1 MTIIHLEC
9 PTLLHDSR
17 WKNGIFIYIYIYET
31 NSVVSK
37 KMLIKVKCFHNGGVV
52 KKALSRCWK
61 RNSFIVATREERLV
75 KPLSV
80 ISIRYHLVHSS
91 ICAAVLRAVSSSLE
105 FESKTN
111 LQSIDGPRNVCT
123 LLQVNYAKCRVLI
136 VCIQP
141 RETTRLRVI
150 YSMLRS
156 VILPFFK
163 DLFKVS
169 VLRRNNNNNNE
180 YRKRKKNLYNY
191 IRENGSN
198 LERNEFC
205 ILSCQFTLSTDI
217 RNLDTIQA
225 QHLYGYAIRRCN
237 RKHVHFPIIR

>member
-1 MTIIHLEC
+1 MEKWNFH
-9 PTLLHDSR
+9 
-17 WKNGIFIYIYIYET
+17 IYIYET

-37 KMLIKVKCFHNGGVV
+37 KILIKVKCFHNGGVV

-123 LLQVNYAKCRVLI
+123 LLQVNYAKSRVLI

-141 RETTRLRVI
+141 REILVSELFIRCCDRNPSFLQRSLQSLRI
-150 YSMLRS
+150 
-156 VILPFFK
+156 K
-163 DLFKVS
+163 EK
-169 VLRRNNNNNNE
+169 
-180 YRKRKKNLYNY
+180 
-191 IRENGSN
+191 
-198 LERNEFC
+198 
-205 ILSCQFTLSTDI
+205 Q
-217 RNLDTIQA
+217 Q
-225 QHLYGYAIRRCN
+225 Q
-237 RKHVHFPIIR
+237 